1 MEKERKFIALLGTIM
16 KISVIQLAIIL
27 TTAVSTYGSYEVT
40 AQELLMK
47 PVSVDFINTDINT
60 PLAELESQADVKFVY
75 TSRLVPLKR
84 KVTLRVSNKS
94 MAETLD
100 ALFSPDKVTYR
111 IVRNR
116 ILLSVEEEEKSSQL
130 DLPSPELYPVFTD
143 RTVRGTV
150 KDEQGEGLP
159 GVSIILKGTQRGT
172 VSATDGSFEIV
183 LPDGENTLIFSRS
196 EER

>member
-1 MEKERKFIALLGTIM
+1 
-16 KISVIQLAIIL
+16 
-27 TTAVSTYGSYEVT
+27 
-40 AQELLMK
+40 
-47 PVSVDFINTDINT
+47 
-60 PLAELESQADVKFVY
+60 
-75 TSRLVPLKR
+75 
-84 KVTLRVSNKS
+84 
-94 MAETLD
+94 
-100 ALFSPDKVTYR
+100 

-183 LPDGENTLIFSRS
+183 LPDGENTLIFSFVGYLTQEIEVGNRTTI
-196 EER
+196 EVGLEVDQK

>member
-1 MEKERKFIALLGTIM
+1 MGKERKFIALLGTIM

-47 PVSVDFINTDINT
+47 PVSVDFINTDIKT
-60 PLAELESQADVKFVY
+60 ALAELESQADVKFVY

-116 ILLSVEEEEKSSQL
+116 ILLSVEEEEK
-130 DLPSPELYPVFTD
+130 DLAFKTFPLRVLPGETD
-143 RTVRGTV
+143 RLIKGRIT
-150 KDEQGEGLP
+150 DENGEGLP
-159 GVSIILKGTQRGT
+159 GVNI
-172 VSATDGSFEIV
+172 
-183 LPDGENTLIFSRS
+183 
-196 EER
+196 